1 MKKQMSQEDEIILLQ
16 KYSVIELKDDN
27 KIEEEIEIISK

>member
-1 MKKQMSQEDEIILLQ
+1 MKKQVSQEDEIILLQ

-27 KIEEEIEIISK
+27 KIEEEIEIL